1 MKLEDINDIV
11 KILNENNLTHI
22 SFRNGDSKISISKNN
37 LSNFQSGVNAESE
50 SETEKQ
56 VPTSEYITSPTVGTF
71 YVSSDP
77 ESTPFISVGQKV
89 TKSTVVGIVEAM
101 KMMTDVLANKD
112 GLIAE
117 ILVSDG
123 DSIEYGQKLF
133 RLS

>member
-22 SFRNGDSKISISKNN
+22 SFRNGDSKISVSKNI
-37 LSNFQSGVNAESE
+37 LSNFQSGVNAE

-101 KMMTDVLANKD
+101 KMMTDVLSNKD

-123 DSIEYGQKLF
+123 ESIEYGQKLF

>member
-22 SFRNGDSKISISKNN
+22 SFRNGDSKISVSKNI
-37 LSNFQSGVNAESE
+37 LSNFQSGVNAE

-77 ESTPFISVGQKV
+77 ESTTFISVGQKV

-112 GLIAE
+112 CLIAE

-123 DSIEYGQKLF
+123 ESIEYGQKLF

>member
-22 SFRNGDSKISISKNN
+22 SFRNGDSKISVSKNI
-37 LSNFQSGVNAESE
+37 LSNFQSGVNAE

-56 VPTSEYITSPTVGTF
+56 VPTSEYITSPMVGTF

-123 DSIEYGQKLF
+123 ESIEYGQKLF

>member
-22 SFRNGDSKISISKNN
+22 SFRNGESKISVSKNI
-37 LSNFQSGVNAESE
+37 LSNFQSDVNAE

-123 DSIEYGQKLF
+123 ESIEYGQKLF

>member
-22 SFRNGDSKISISKNN
+22 SFRNGDSKISVSKNI
-37 LSNFQSGVNAESE
+37 LSNFQSGVNAE

-77 ESTPFISVGQKV
+77 ESTTFISVGQKV

-123 DSIEYGQKLF
+123 ESIEYGQKLF

>member
-22 SFRNGDSKISISKNN
+22 SFRNGDSKISVSKNII
-37 LSNFQSGVNAESE
+37 SNFQSGVNTE

-123 DSIEYGQKLF
+123 ESIEYGQKLF

>member
-22 SFRNGDSKISISKNN
+22 SFRNGDSKISVSKNI
-37 LSNFQSGVNAESE
+37 LSNFQSGANAE
-50 SETEKQ
+50 SETEKR
-56 VPTSEYITSPTVGTF
+56 VPTSEYITSPMVGTF

-123 DSIEYGQKLF
+123 ESIEYGQKLF

>member
-37 LSNFQSGVNAESE
+37 LSNFQSGVNAE

-123 DSIEYGQKLF
+123 ESIEYGQKLF

>member
-22 SFRNGDSKISISKNN
+22 SFRNGDSKISVSKNI
-37 LSNFQSGVNAESE
+37 LSNFQRGVNTE

-123 DSIEYGQKLF
+123 ESIEYGQKLF

>member
-22 SFRNGDSKISISKNN
+22 SFRNSDSKISVSKNII
-37 LSNFQSGVNAESE
+37 SNFQSGVNTE

-123 DSIEYGQKLF
+123 ESIEYGQKLF

>member
-22 SFRNGDSKISISKNN
+22 SFRDGDSKISVSKDI
-37 LSNFQSGVNAESE
+37 LSNFQSGVNTE
-50 SETEKQ
+50 SETKKQ

-123 DSIEYGQKLF
+123 ESIEYGQKLF
-133 RLS
+133 RLT

>member
-22 SFRNGDSKISISKNN
+22 SFRNGDSKISVSKNI
-37 LSNFQSGVNAESE
+37 LSNFQSGVNTE

-123 DSIEYGQKLF
+123 ESIEYGQKLF

>member
-22 SFRNGDSKISISKNN
+22 SFRNGDSKISVSKNI
-37 LSNFQSGVNAESE
+37 LSNFQSGVNAE

-71 YVSSDP
+71 YVSSYP

-123 DSIEYGQKLF
+123 ESIEYGQKLF

>member
-1 MKLEDINDIV
+1 MV

-22 SFRNGDSKISISKNN
+22 SFRNGDSKISVSKNI

-50 SETEKQ
+50 TEKQ
-56 VPTSEYITSPTVGTF
+56 VPTGEYITSPTVGTF

-123 DSIEYGQKLF
+123 ESIEYGQKLF

>member
-123 DSIEYGQKLF
+123 ESIEYGQKLF